1 MTASLC
7 LRAQVYSFGVL
18 LWQMFTGKAPFAGHH
33 EGQLGGRMSDM
44 LARLLYRACCC
55 SLVPVTYRLSAL
67 VFVCAA
73 QVAVGV
79 MTGSLQLEWPTNMP
93 PPLARLGQAC
103 CRHEPEQRPTF
114 KVRGRSS
121 SHITT
126 RNAMGRGATVG
137 PY

>member
-1 MTASLC
+1 MVPCC

-79 MTGSLQLEWPTNMP
+79 MFCSLLTADASY
-93 PPLARLGQAC
+93 LSALCRLVQHKW
-103 CRHEPEQRPTF
+103 RW
-114 KVRGRSS
+114 V
-121 SHITT
+121 
-126 RNAMGRGATVG
+126 
-137 PY
+137 